1 MFYAK
6 SLNLVEIL
14 ISHFRL
20 PKPNLRKHT
29 VALHLIFFREKRM
42 SQARVLNAQ
51 ELRKVLDHVATRR
64 HSARNRVM
72 LLLTHYA
79 GMRVAEVAALR
90 INDVL
95 NYSGTI
101 KPEIRLMPDQTK
113 GKHARTVYLNER
125 MQKELAQYTRL
136 LKIKDASKP
145 LFYTQKKDGFSA
157 NSLTQY
163 FFYLYRAVGLEGCS
177 SHSGRRSF
185 LTGLA
190 NRGIAI
196 HLLKSLAGH
205 RNISTTA
212 TYLYSSPDQ
221 LKAAVELA

>member
-1 MFYAK
+1 
-6 SLNLVEIL
+6 
-14 ISHFRL
+14 
-20 PKPNLRKHT
+20 
-29 VALHLIFFREKRM
+29 
-42 SQARVLNAQ
+42 
-51 ELRKVLDHVATRR
+51 
-64 HSARNRVM
+64 M

-95 NYSGTI
+95 SGDSTI

-125 MQKELAQYTRL
+125 MQKELAQYIKI
-136 LKIKDASKP
+136 LKIKDATKP
-145 LFYTQKKDGFSA
+145 LFYTQKQAGFSA

-163 FFYLYRAVGLEGCS
+163 FFYLYRAVGLEGAS

-190 NRGIAI
+190 NKGTAI
-196 HLLKSLAGH
+196 HILKSLAGH

-221 LKAAVELA
+221 LKAAVELI

>member
-1 MFYAK
+1 
-6 SLNLVEIL
+6 
-14 ISHFRL
+14 
-20 PKPNLRKHT
+20 
-29 VALHLIFFREKRM
+29 M
-42 SQARVLNAQ
+42 SQARVLNPQ
-51 ELRKVLDHVATRR
+51 ELRRVLDHVATRR
-64 HSARNRVM
+64 HSARNRTM

-95 NYSGTI
+95 NGDSSI
-101 KPEIRLMPDQTK
+101 KGEVRLMPDQTK

-125 MQKELAQYTRL
+125 MQKELTQYIKAI
-136 LKIKDASKP
+136 KIKDVSKP
-145 LFYTQKKDGFSA
+145 LFYTQKQAGFSA

-163 FFYLYRAVGLEGCS
+163 FFYLYRSVGLEGAS
-177 SHSGRRSF
+177 SHSGRRTF

-190 NRGIAI
+190 NKGTAI
-196 HLLKSLAGH
+196 HILKSLAGH

-221 LKAAVELA
+221 LKAAVELI

>member
-1 MFYAK
+1 
-6 SLNLVEIL
+6 
-14 ISHFRL
+14 
-20 PKPNLRKHT
+20 
-29 VALHLIFFREKRM
+29 M
-42 SQARVLNAQ
+42 SQARVLNQQ
-51 ELRKVLDHVATRR
+51 ELRRVLDHVATRR

-95 NYSGTI
+95 NDSGTI

-125 MQKELAQYTRL
+125 MQKELAQYIRL

-163 FFYLYRAVGLEGCS
+163 FFYLYRSVGLEGCS

-190 NRGIAI
+190 NKGTAI
-196 HLLKSLAGH
+196 HILKSLAGH

-221 LKAAVELA
+221 LKAAVELV

>member
-1 MFYAK
+1 
-6 SLNLVEIL
+6 
-14 ISHFRL
+14 
-20 PKPNLRKHT
+20 
-29 VALHLIFFREKRM
+29 M
-42 SQARVLNAQ
+42 SQARVLNPQ
-51 ELRKVLDHVATRR
+51 ELRRVLDHVATRR
-64 HSARNRVM
+64 HSARNRAM

-95 NYSGTI
+95 NDSGTI
-101 KPEIRLMPDQTK
+101 KPEIRLKPDQTK

-125 MQKELAQYTRL
+125 MQKELAQYIRL

-163 FFYLYRAVGLEGCS
+163 FFYLYRAVGLEGAS

-190 NRGIAI
+190 NKGTAI
-196 HLLKSLAGH
+196 HILKSLAGH

-221 LKAAVELA
+221 LKAAVELI

>member
-1 MFYAK
+1 
-6 SLNLVEIL
+6 
-14 ISHFRL
+14 
-20 PKPNLRKHT
+20 
-29 VALHLIFFREKRM
+29 
-42 SQARVLNAQ
+42 
-51 ELRKVLDHVATRR
+51 
-64 HSARNRVM
+64 
-72 LLLTHYA
+72 
-79 GMRVAEVAALR
+79 
-90 INDVL
+90 
-95 NYSGTI
+95 
-101 KPEIRLMPDQTK
+101 MPDQTK

-125 MQKELAQYTRL
+125 MQKELAQYIRL